1 MAAKLLRKRYS
12 AFLDHRLHLVELS
25 DGEKMN
31 IIGHEFTFFDI
42 QLLSGKLD
50 DAPFV
55 SLFGDEPHWKGGPS
69 AHCLI

>member
-1 MAAKLLRKRYS
+1 MGDDIRY
-12 AFLDHRLHLVELS
+12 E
-25 DGEKMN
+25 N
-31 IIGHEFTFFDI
+31 GHVVTD
-42 QLLSGKLD
+42 LLSGKLD

>member
-1 MAAKLLRKRYS
+1 MFKWQRVKREKIAEETKTVESYRDLS
-12 AFLDHRLHLVELS
+12 LTIERL
-25 DGEKMN
+25 G
-31 IIGHEFTFFDI
+31 DI
-42 QLLSGKLD
+42 VLSGKLD